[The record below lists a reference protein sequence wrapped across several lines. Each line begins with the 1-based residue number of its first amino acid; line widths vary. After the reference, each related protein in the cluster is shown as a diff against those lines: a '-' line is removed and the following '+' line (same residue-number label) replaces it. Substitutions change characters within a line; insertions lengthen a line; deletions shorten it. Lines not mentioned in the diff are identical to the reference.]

1 MLPFLDALPMPWRA
15 LAYAL
20 CFVLGLVLLER
31 GADWF
36 TDGAAALAR
45 RLRAPHILVGLLT
58 AGGEWEELVVV
69 LVAVFGG
76 HGGIALGDIIGSTI
90 ANILG
95 SFPMGL
101 LAKKPLRLERETR
114 WYGVGLLVVTLL
126 AAGLLAR
133 GPITRPIGG
142 ALIAGFV
149 AYVVVI
155 VLLIRRGLA
164 RAPQDDDDDDDE
176 AEERE
181 EMERRPALAQVGFVV
196 LGLALVSLGA
206 WLVVEPAVYVAHAL
220 GLSETVI
227 GLTIVAIGT
236 TLPDKAISLM
246 GGLKQQGGLVAAN
259 AVGSNIFLLT
269 LVLGLAAFAAPVAAS
284 GKTLWFDV
292 PAMLGSA
299 ALLCLLLF
307 RKQLH
312 WRVGLFLLL
321 LYVGYLAAQFVLT

>member
-1 MLPFLDALPMPWRA
+1 MLPFVDLLPLPWRA
-15 LAYAL
+15 LAYIA
-20 CFVLGLVLLER
+20 CFLAGLALLER

-36 TDGAAALAR
+36 TDAAAALAA
-45 RLRAPHILVGLLT
+45 RLRAPQIVVGLLT

-69 LVAVFGG
+69 LVAVLGG

-95 SFPMGL
+95 SFPLGL
-101 LAKKPLRLERETR
+101 FGQKPLRLERETR
-114 WYGVGLLVVTLL
+114 WYGLALLAVTLL
-126 AAGLLAR
+126 AAALLAR
-133 GPITRPIGG
+133 GPITAPLGG
-142 ALIAGFV
+142 ALIGVFI
-149 AYVVVI
+149 AYLIVI

-164 RAPQDDDDDDDE
+164 QPLPDEDDE
-176 AEERE
+176 ADERE
-181 EMERRPALAQVGFVV
+181 EMQRRPLLAQVAFVV
-196 LGLALVSLGA
+196 LGLVLVSLGA
-206 WLVVEPAVYVAHAL
+206 WLVVEPAVYAARAL

-269 LVLGLAAFAAPVAAS
+269 LVLGLAAFAGPLAAS
-284 GKTLWFDV
+284 GKTLSFDV
-292 PAMLGSA
+292 PAMLASA

-307 RKQLH
+307 RRQLH
-312 WRVGLFLLL
+312 WRIGLFLLL
-321 LYVGYLAAQFVLT
+321 LYAGYLAAQFALA

>member
-1 MLPFLDALPMPWRA
+1 MLPVVDLLPPPWRA
-15 LAYAL
+15 LAYVL
-20 CFVLGLVLLER
+20 CFLLGLALLER

-36 TDGAAALAR
+36 TDAAAALAK
-45 RLRAPHILVGLLT
+45 RLRAPQIVVGLLT

-69 LVAVFGG
+69 LVAVVGG

-95 SFPMGL
+95 SFPLGL
-101 LAKKPLRLERETR
+101 LGRKPLRLERETR
-114 WYGVGLLVVTLL
+114 WYGLGLLVVTLL
-126 AAGLLAR
+126 SAGLLAR
-133 GPITRPIGG
+133 GPITRAIGG
-142 ALIAGFV
+142 ALIAAFLL
-149 AYVVVI
+149 YLVVI

-164 RAPQDDDDDDDE
+164 QPPLDDDDE
-176 AEERE
+176 AEEHE
-181 EMERRPALAQVGFVV
+181 EMERRPLLAQLAFVV

-236 TLPDKAISLM
+236 TLPDKVISLA

-269 LVLGLAAFAAPVAAS
+269 LVLGLAAFAGPLAAT

-299 ALLCLLLF
+299 ALLCLLLL
-307 RKQLH
+307 RRELH
-312 WRVGLFLLL
+312 WRVGLLLLL
-321 LYVGYLAAQFVLT
+321 LYLGYLAAQFVIL

>member
-1 MLPFLDALPMPWRA
+1 MLPVVDLLPQPWRA
-15 LAYAL
+15 LAYVL
-20 CFVLGLVLLER
+20 CLLLGLALLER

-36 TDGAAALAR
+36 TDAAAALAK
-45 RLRAPHILVGLLT
+45 RLRAPQIVVGLLT

-95 SFPMGL
+95 SFPLGL
-101 LAKKPLRLERETR
+101 FGKKPLRLEGETR
-114 WYGVGLLVVTLL
+114 WYGLGLLVVTGLST
-126 AAGLLAR
+126 GLLAR

-142 ALIAGFV
+142 ALIGVFLL
-149 AYVVVI
+149 YLVVI

-164 RAPQDDDDDDDE
+164 QPPLDDDE

-181 EMERRPALAQVGFVV
+181 EMERRPLLAQVVFVV
-196 LGLALVSLGA
+196 VGLALVSLGA
-206 WLVVEPAVYVAHAL
+206 WLVVEPAVYVARAL

-269 LVLGLAAFAAPVAAS
+269 LVLGLAAFAGPLAAS

-292 PAMLGSA
+292 PVMLGCA

-307 RKQLH
+307 RQQLH

-321 LYVGYLAAQFVLT
+321 LYLAYLAAQFVIS